1 MLMATTRGKSSQ
13 PKRAA
18 LKVCAAHSFMHAR
31 KYSDRIKWNNRENN
45 NNNNVYNS
53 FLFVSPVSVS
63 LRVSLL
69 LLLYF
74 GYKYCVVV
82 FVHHIFFSLAFPAQL
97 RCFSLCSF
105 FFSARFWVYLMQ
117 SVGTHFVR
125 FSIRW
130 MRTGVLVRRRWWNG
144 DGGDDDDDDIGWNF
158 DARPKMMRAFC
169 VRNLRRHWKWYL
181 LGAGMMGGRSIST
194 QINNAKFTHQR

>member
-18 LKVCAAHSFMHAR
+18 LKMCAAHSFMHAR

-74 GYKYCVVV
+74 GYKYRVVV
-82 FVHHIFFSLAFPAQL
+82 FVHHFFLLAIPRSTSLLFSLFT
-97 RCFSLCSF
+97 

-117 SVGTHFVR
+117 SVGTHFIR
-125 FSIRW
+125 FGIRW
-130 MRTGVLVRRRWWNG
+130 MRASVLVRRRWWNG
-144 DGGDDDDDDIGWNF
+144 DGDDDDDIGWNF

-181 LGAGMMGGRSIST
+181 FGAGMMGGRSIST
-194 QINNAKFTHQR
+194 QINNAKFTHQW